1 MVGTF
6 VIRKRVLAAPAS
18 PLGMINSCYSP
29 SPALSALSNDHFCIS
44 PCWEGG
50 HIRGRMIDN
59 PNHVVGPLPT
69 VSLPE
74 IHRNG
79 REVLAE
85 LGSMGSVCGFQ
96 YNGSRLLHRGW

>member
-1 MVGTF
+1 M
-6 VIRKRVLAAPAS
+6 KRVLAAPAS
-18 PLGMINSCYSP
+18 PLGMINSRYSP

-69 VSLPE
+69 VSLPA

-79 REVLAE
+79 RDVLA
-85 LGSMGSVCGFQ
+85 GDA
-96 YNGSRLLHRGW
+96 LLLAAQPRAGQEAGDV